1 MADENKLFKSYIGLG
16 YYNTMLPPV
25 IQRNLL
31 ENPGWYTQYTPYQA
45 EIAQGRCVHP
55 QLVCLQVALLSL
67 HTVSWPSADTLHA
80 VSAAAAAAGVLRLLR
95 AGWSRCSTFR
105 RW

>member
-1 MADENKLFKSYIGLG
+1 MICCTVPLCGPSCITLHLQAPPCKLWDQLHWLTLQATLSNAAGCRAMAEENKLFKSYIGMG

-45 EIAQGRCVHP
+45 EIAQGR
-55 QLVCLQVALLSL
+55 
-67 HTVSWPSADTLHA
+67 
-80 VSAAAAAAGVLRLLR
+80 
-95 AGWSRCSTFR
+95 
-105 RW
+105 

>member
-1 MADENKLFKSYIGLG
+1 MRNTYKLGVQPASTTLLHVTRAACRDMANKNKLFKSYIGMG

-45 EIAQGRCVHP
+45 EIAQGR
-55 QLVCLQVALLSL
+55 
-67 HTVSWPSADTLHA
+67 
-80 VSAAAAAAGVLRLLR
+80 
-95 AGWSRCSTFR
+95 
-105 RW
+105 